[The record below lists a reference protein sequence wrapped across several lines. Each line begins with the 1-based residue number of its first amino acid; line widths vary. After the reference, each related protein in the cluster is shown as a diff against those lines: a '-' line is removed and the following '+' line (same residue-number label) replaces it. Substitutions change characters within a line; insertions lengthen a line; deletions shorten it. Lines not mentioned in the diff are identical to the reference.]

1 MKVICIEII
10 VNSMFE
16 QVLVY
21 FFLYAKEY
29 KINNKI
35 NNIMM
40 RNFVKILDNNAEK
53 KINANDNNKRKLNCF
68 IRII

>member
-1 MKVICIEII
+1 MI

-16 QVLVY
+16 QVMVY
-21 FFLYAKEY
+21 SFLCAKEN

-35 NNIMM
+35 IKLMM

-53 KINANDNNKRKLNCF
+53 KNKCK
-68 IRII
+68 

>member
-1 MKVICIEII
+1 MKVICIGMI

-16 QVLVY
+16 QVMVY
-21 FFLYAKEY
+21 SFLCAKEN

-35 NNIMM
+35 IKLMM

-53 KINANDNNKRKLNCF
+53 KINANDTNKRKLNCF
-68 IRII
+68 ITII

>member
-1 MKVICIEII
+1 
-10 VNSMFE
+10 MFE

-35 NNIMM
+35 NKIMM